1 MLAIRNLAPFSAI
14 AVRMLLL
21 LRRPNVSYR
30 EVIDLLKADAAFS
43 AELLRL
49 ANSAAMGSRFQTDS
63 ILQALTL
70 VGIPRVSALTATL
83 ALNKFLK
90 PVSKLPIQRECWRH
104 NLATAL
110 AAAELADKYNLD
122 PDYAYTFGLL
132 HEIGRMALLVAS
144 PREYVRIVDLAVNEH
159 RDLPTLEHSTFGLDY
174 REAGEWITRQW
185 NLPPELA
192 EVSRHLCASEEGPM
206 TPPCR
211 LVNQACLVANSIG
224 FTVGIAPNASVG
236 RPIQEPRDTL
246 AFEVMEKVNR
256 FEQEYAG

>member
-30 EVIDLLKADAAFS
+30 DVMDLLKKDAAFS

-49 ANSAAMGSRFQTDS
+49 ANSAAMGSRFRTDS

-90 PVSKLPIQRECWRH
+90 PVSKLPIQRDCWRH

-144 PREYVRIVDLAVNEH
+144 PKEYVRIADMAVGEHLDLAA
-159 RDLPTLEHSTFGLDY
+159 LERSTFGIDY
-174 REAGEWITRQW
+174 REAGAWITRQW

-192 EVSRHLCASEEGPM
+192 DVSRNLSAKDERTLMPLSRLINEA
-206 TPPCR
+206 CR
-211 LVNQACLVANSIG
+211 IADSIG
-224 FTVGIAPNASVG
+224 FTVGIAPDTSLTGPV
-236 RPIQEPRDTL
+236 QTTRDTL
-246 AFEVMEKVNR
+246 AFEVMERVNR
-256 FEQEYAG
+256 FEQEYAA